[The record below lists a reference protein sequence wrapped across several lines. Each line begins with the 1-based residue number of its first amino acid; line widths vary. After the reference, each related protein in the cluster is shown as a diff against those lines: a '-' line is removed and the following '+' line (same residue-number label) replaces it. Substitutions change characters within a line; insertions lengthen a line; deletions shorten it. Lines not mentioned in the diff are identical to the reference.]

1 MLPAL
6 NGRINRKT
14 YVIANLVALAVLG
27 AACAVIVVP
36 VAILDIAANGS
47 RISDVLSIFYYAVIL
62 PVFLYAF
69 YFSVL
74 LVKRAHD
81 FNSPGLLWVMGLF
94 ASQIIARLFDL
105 YIFNL
110 LCILIVLLFC
120 LKSGTKARNN
130 YGQKPREKF
139 RLKDIL
145 VKF

>member
-14 YVIANLVALAVLG
+14 YVIANLIAVAVLG
-27 AACAVIVVP
+27 AACALIVVP

-47 RISDVLSIFYYAVIL
+47 RLSDVLGIFYYGVIL

-74 LVKRAHD
+74 MVKRAHD

-94 ASQIIARLFDL
+94 ASQIVARLLDL

-110 LCILIVLLFC
+110 LVLLIVFFFC
-120 LKSGTKARNN
+120 IKSGTKARNN
-130 YGQKPREKF
+130 FGQKPREKF